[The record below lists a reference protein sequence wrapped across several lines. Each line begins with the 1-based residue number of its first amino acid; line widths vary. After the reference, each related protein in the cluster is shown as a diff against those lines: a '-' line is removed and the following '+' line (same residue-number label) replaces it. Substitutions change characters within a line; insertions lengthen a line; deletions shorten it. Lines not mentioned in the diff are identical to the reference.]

1 LRRRLPYGTQV
12 QHTLDIGTTV
22 GRNGYAEVRLVKAR
36 MTRLEVF
43 LGMAGT
49 VSLAGP
55 STKGDYHVTTTYA
68 DD

>member
-1 LRRRLPYGTQV
+1 MLNSEEPDFMIYGYARV
-12 QHTLDIGTTV
+12 SIV

-36 MTRLEVF
+36 VTRLEVS
-43 LGMAGT
+43 LGMAA
-49 VSLAGP
+49 VSLAGA